1 MRFLRG
7 SDPHGRVLIAD
18 SDTRWQPRA
27 RVLQHPL
34 FELGSAL
41 DRLSHLQLPK
51 VAVTVLSIAL
61 AGLLL
66 SVLGTSLPK
75 RSTFARRAY
84 LQSGEC
90 VSGMAGRV
98 SQYAN
103 GDRNLLAP
111 LVSLRREIEVR
122 ATERLRV
129 PLEVPP
135 SDLSKALSNRG
146 VPPLAIAFERF
157 ITDIDQLQGRG
168 ALISARHFSELVAN
182 GRRILADLDAI
193 VPPPAAPP

>member
-1 MRFLRG
+1 
-7 SDPHGRVLIAD
+7 
-18 SDTRWQPRA
+18 
-27 RVLQHPL
+27 
-34 FELGSAL
+34 
-41 DRLSHLQLPK
+41 
-51 VAVTVLSIAL
+51 VA
-61 AGLLL
+61 
-66 SVLGTSLPK
+66 
-75 RSTFARRAY
+75 
-84 LQSGEC
+84 
-90 VSGMAGRV
+90 GMAGRV

-111 LVSLRREIEVR
+111 LVSLRREVEVR
-122 ATERLRV
+122 ATERLHV
-129 PLEVPP
+129 PAEVAP